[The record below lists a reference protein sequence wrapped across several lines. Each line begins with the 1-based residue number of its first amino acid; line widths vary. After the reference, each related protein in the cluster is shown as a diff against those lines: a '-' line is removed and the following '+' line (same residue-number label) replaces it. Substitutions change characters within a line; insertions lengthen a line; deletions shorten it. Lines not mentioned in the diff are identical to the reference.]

1 MRTEINE
8 SVEKRTIL
16 KIGRRRGGGGGGG
29 EGEGEERAER
39 RKWTELI
46 ERVISLLKRASTLR
60 RKVFSANGNGE

>member
-8 SVEKRTIL
+8 SVEKRRIL
-16 KIGRRRGGGGGGG
+16 KIGRRRGGGGGR

-46 ERVISLLKRASTLR
+46 ERVISLLKRRTELNET
-60 RKVFSANGNGE
+60 KN

>member
-16 KIGRRRGGGGGGG
+16 KIGRRRGGGGGR

-60 RKVFSANGNGE
+60 RKRTELNETKN

>member
-16 KIGRRRGGGGGGG
+16 KIGRRGGGG

-60 RKVFSANGNGE
+60 RKRTELNETKN